1 MKYTFKNVMILG
13 LGCLLGFTLLLGQL
27 AQYRLHADCGGRC
40 DFLYNG

>member
-13 LGCLLGFTLLLGQL
+13 LGCLLLGQL

>member
-13 LGCLLGFTLLLGQL
+13 TRLSVGIYLLLGQL

>member
-13 LGCLLGFTLLLGQL
+13 LGCLLGQL